1 VSVPNGI
8 AYRPSVNYADQV
20 IIESRKA
27 ERRSLT
33 QQEATTVNDEMVRK
47 MNLRR
52 KESPERRRP
61 LPSHAPVSGERRRIC
76 SFCYQPGD
84 HQTAAQCLSALE
96 R

>member
-1 VSVPNGI
+1 MMGSQHG
-8 AYRPSVNYADQV
+8 D
-20 IIESRKA
+20 K
-27 ERRSLT
+27 RSLT

-52 KESPERRRP
+52 KERPERRRP
-61 LPSHAPVSGERRRIC
+61 SLSTVPVVRERRRIC